1 VEQFLTIATQP
12 DNIPIIGM
20 LVLVLICLGISMK
33 QAFRHDHLID
43 KGQKDRI
50 FEEMYK

>member
-1 VEQFLTIATQP
+1 MKNIIAIAMQP

-20 LVLVLICLGISMK
+20 LVLTLVCLGSAMK
-33 QAFRHDHLID
+33 QAFRHDRLIE

-50 FEEMYK
+50 FEEMYR

>member
-1 VEQFLTIATQP
+1 MEQFLTIATQP

-20 LVLVLICLGISMK
+20 LILVLACLGWAMK
-33 QAFRHDHLID
+33 QAFRHDQLID
-43 KGQKDRI
+43 KGEKGRI

>member
-20 LVLVLICLGISMK
+20 LVLVLICLGMSMK
-33 QAFRHDHLID
+33 QAFRHDRLID

>member
-1 VEQFLTIATQP
+1 MHQFLTIATQP

-20 LVLVLICLGISMK
+20 LILVLICLGISMK

>member
-1 VEQFLTIATQP
+1 MEQFLTIATQP

-20 LVLVLICLGISMK
+20 LVLVLICLGWAMK
-33 QAFRHDHLID
+33 QAFRHDRLID

>member
-1 VEQFLTIATQP
+1 MEQFLEIATQP

-20 LVLVLICLGISMK
+20 LVLVLICLGIAMK
-33 QAFRHDHLID
+33 QAFFHDRLIE

-50 FEEMYK
+50 FQEMYK

>member
-1 VEQFLTIATQP
+1 MQQFLTIATQP

-20 LVLVLICLGISMK
+20 LVLVLICLGMSMK
-33 QAFRHDHLID
+33 QAFRHDQLID

>member
-1 VEQFLTIATQP
+1 MEQFLTIATQP

-20 LVLVLICLGISMK
+20 LVLVLICLGMSMK
-33 QAFRHDHLID
+33 QAFRHDRLID

>member
-1 VEQFLTIATQP
+1 MEQFLKIATQP

-20 LVLVLICLGISMK
+20 LVLVLICLGIAMK
-33 QAFRHDHLID
+33 QAFSHDRLIE

-50 FEEMYK
+50 FQEMYK

>member
-1 VEQFLTIATQP
+1 MEQFLTIATQP

-20 LVLVLICLGISMK
+20 LVLVLICLGIAMK

>member
-1 VEQFLTIATQP
+1 MKHFIAIATLP

-20 LVLVLICLGISMK
+20 LVLVLFCLGWALK
-33 QAFRHDHLID
+33 QAFRNDRLIE
-43 KGQKDRI
+43 KGQRDRI

>member
-1 VEQFLTIATQP
+1 MHQFLTIATQP

-20 LVLVLICLGISMK
+20 LILVLACLGWAMT
-33 QAFRHDHLID
+33 QAFRHDRLID
-43 KGQKDRI
+43 KGQKDKI

>member
-1 VEQFLTIATQP
+1 MEQFLTIATQP

-20 LVLVLICLGISMK
+20 LILVLACLGWAMK
-33 QAFRHDHLID
+33 QAFRHDRLID
-43 KGQKDRI
+43 KGEKDRI

>member
-20 LVLVLICLGISMK
+20 LILVLICLGMSMK
-33 QAFRHDHLID
+33 QAFRHDRLID

>member
-1 VEQFLTIATQP
+1 MEQFMEIATQP

-20 LVLVLICLGISMK
+20 LVLVLICLGLAMK
-33 QAFRHDHLID
+33 QAFSNDRLIE

-50 FEEMYK
+50 FHEMYK

>member
-1 VEQFLTIATQP
+1 VQQFLTIATQP

-33 QAFRHDHLID
+33 QAFRHDRLID

>member
-1 VEQFLTIATQP
+1 MQQFLTIATQP

>member
-1 VEQFLTIATQP
+1 MEQFMEIATQP

-20 LVLVLICLGISMK
+20 VILVLISLGLAMK
-33 QAFRHDHLID
+33 QAFTNDRLIE

-50 FEEMYK
+50 FHEMYK

>member
-1 VEQFLTIATQP
+1 VHQFLTIATQP

-20 LVLVLICLGISMK
+20 LILVLICLGISMK

>member
-1 VEQFLTIATQP
+1 MQNIIAIATQP

-20 LVLVLICLGISMK
+20 LILILVCLGTAMK
-33 QAFRHDHLID
+33 QAFRHDRLIK

-50 FEEMYK
+50 YEEMYR

>member
-1 VEQFLTIATQP
+1 MEQFLTIATQP

-20 LVLVLICLGISMK
+20 LVLVLICLGWAMK

>member
-1 VEQFLTIATQP
+1 MHHFMEIATQP

-20 LVLVLICLGISMK
+20 LVFVLICLGLAMK
-33 QAFRHDHLID
+33 QAFVNDRLIE
-43 KGQKDRI
+43 KGQKDKI

>member
-1 VEQFLTIATQP
+1 MEQFLAIATLP

-20 LVLVLICLGISMK
+20 LVLVLACLGWAMK
-33 QAFRHDHLID
+33 QAFRHDRLID